1 MENAHLRLGNLT
13 FVRQTRDSVTHV
25 SLHLDRLVAE
35 PAKEAH
41 GAAQFH
47 FVSIF
52 GGDQEVAAFAAAIAD
67 GQRLQ
72 ASAFGTEVIG
82 SLGEKPTLYRASLQ
96 IPGRKRPVR
105 HLIAVSKELLATTF
119 GANGD
124 AKSTILFDRSPD
136 FVLRRLAMRF
146 GVPFLPEWAGWFQAE
161 LVRRG
166 LVTDL
171 IGMNC
176 TPITIRGTKVR
187 MLRILGQGLRKG
199 GIAIASQTMGTVSSE
214 ALPSVS
220 GSS

>member
-1 MENAHLRLGNLT
+1 MENAHLRMGKLT

-72 ASAFGTEVIG
+72 ASAFGTEILG
-82 SLGEKPTLYRASLQ
+82 SLGEKPTVYRASLQ

-105 HLIAVSKELLATTF
+105 HLIGVSKELLDTTF
-119 GANGD
+119 GANGE
-124 AKSTILFDRSPD
+124 ARSTILFDRSPA
-136 FVLRRLAMRF
+136 FVLRRLAVRF
-146 GVPFLPEWAGWFQAE
+146 GLPYLPAWEDWFQRE
-161 LVRRG
+161 LLRRG
-166 LVTDL
+166 LVSDL
-171 IGMNC
+171 VGINC
-176 TPITIRGTKVR
+176 SPILVKGAKIRL
-187 MLRILGQGLRKG
+187 LRILGQGLRK
-199 GIAIASQTMGTVSSE
+199 QTIIVQ
-214 ALPSVS
+214 
-220 GSS
+220 

>member
-1 MENAHLRLGNLT
+1 MENAHLRMGKLT

-72 ASAFGTEVIG
+72 ASVFETEILG
-82 SLGEKPTLYRASLQ
+82 SLGDKPTVYRASLQ

-105 HLIAVSKELLATTF
+105 HLIAVSKGLLDTTI

-124 AKSTILFDRSPD
+124 ASSTILFDRSPE
-136 FVLRRLAMRF
+136 FVIRRMAMRF
-146 GVPFLPEWAGWFQAE
+146 GLPILPGWAGWFNSE
-161 LVRRG
+161 LMRRG
-166 LVTDL
+166 LLSDL
-171 IGMNC
+171 VGINC
-176 TPITIRGTKVR
+176 LPIAIKGSKLQ
-187 MLRILGQGLRKG
+187 MFRILGQGVRKR
-199 GIAIASQTMGTVSSE
+199 ATVI
-214 ALPSVS
+214 P
-220 GSS
+220 

>member
-1 MENAHLRLGNLT
+1 MGKLT

-41 GAAQFH
+41 GAAHFH

-72 ASAFGTEVIG
+72 ASVFGTEIIG
-82 SLGEKPTLYRASLQ
+82 SLGEKPTVYRASLQ

-105 HLIAVSKELLATTF
+105 HLIAVSKELLDTTF

-176 TPITIRGTKVR
+176 TPINIRGTKVR

-199 GIAIASQTMGTVSSE
+199 GIAIASQRVGTVSSE
-214 ALPSVS
+214 ALLSGS

>member
-1 MENAHLRLGNLT
+1 MENAHLRMGKLT

-72 ASAFGTEVIG
+72 ASAFGTEIIG
-82 SLGEKPTLYRASLQ
+82 SLGDKPTVYRASLQ

-105 HLIAVSKELLATTF
+105 HLIAVSKELLDTTF
-119 GANGD
+119 GAHGD
-124 AKSTILFDRSPD
+124 ARSTILFDRSPE
-136 FVLRRLAMRF
+136 FVLRRLAIRF
-146 GVPFLPEWAGWFQAE
+146 GLPFLPEWAPWFRADLE
-161 LVRRG
+161 SRG
-166 LVTDL
+166 LVSDL
-171 IGMNC
+171 VGVNC
-176 TPITIRGTKVR
+176 SPINVKGTKAR
-187 MLRILGQGLRKG
+187 LLRVLGQGLRKC
-199 GIAIASQTMGTVSSE
+199 ILVV
-214 ALPSVS
+214 P
-220 GSS
+220 

>member
-1 MENAHLRLGNLT
+1 
-13 FVRQTRDSVTHV
+13 VTHV

-72 ASAFGTEVIG
+72 ASAFETEILG
-82 SLGEKPTLYRASLQ
+82 SLGEKPTVYRASLQ

-105 HLIAVSKELLATTF
+105 HLIAVSKELLDTTF

-124 AKSTILFDRSPD
+124 VKSTILFDRSAE
-136 FVLRRLAMRF
+136 FVLQRLATRF
-146 GVPFLPEWAGWFQAE
+146 GIPFLPEWADWFQAE
-161 LVRRG
+161 LLRRG
-166 LVTDL
+166 LVSDL
-171 IGMNC
+171 VGINC
-176 TPITIRGTKVR
+176 APIAIRGTKMR

-199 GIAIASQTMGTVSSE
+199 GLAMG
-214 ALPSVS
+214 
-220 GSS
+220 

>member
-1 MENAHLRLGNLT
+1 MENAHLRLGKLT

-35 PAKEAH
+35 PAKEPH

-105 HLIAVSKELLATTF
+105 HLIAVSKELLDTTF

-124 AKSTILFDRSPD
+124 AKSTILFDRSPE
-136 FVLRRLAMRF
+136 FLVRRLAIRF
-146 GVPFLPEWAGWFQAE
+146 GLPHLPEWADWFASE
-161 LVRRG
+161 LVRRDLLSD
-166 LVTDL
+166 LV
-171 IGMNC
+171 GFNC
-176 TPITIRGTKVR
+176 SPVAVKGTKLR
-187 MLRILGQGLRKG
+187 LLRIFGQGLRRG
-199 GIAIASQTMGTVSSE
+199 CI
-214 ALPSVS
+214 SVS
-220 GSS
+220 GPAQGCCN

>member
-1 MENAHLRLGNLT
+1 MENAHLRLGKLT

-25 SLHLDRLVAE
+25 SLPLDRLVAE
-35 PAKEAH
+35 PAKEPH

-72 ASAFGTEVIG
+72 ASAFGTEILG
-82 SLGEKPTLYRASLQ
+82 SLGEKPTVYRASLQ

-105 HLIAVSKELLATTF
+105 HLIAVSKELLDTTF

-124 AKSTILFDRSPD
+124 AKSTILFDRSPE
-136 FVLRRLAMRF
+136 FVLQRLAMRF
-146 GVPFLPEWAGWFQAE
+146 GLPYLAEWADWFHAE

-166 LVTDL
+166 LVSDL
-171 IGMNC
+171 VGLNC
-176 TPITIRGTKVR
+176 SPSIVKGTKIR
-187 MLRILGQGLRKG
+187 LLRILGHGLRKFD
-199 GIAIASQTMGTVSSE
+199 ILID
-214 ALPSVS
+214 
-220 GSS
+220 

>member
-1 MENAHLRLGNLT
+1 MENAHLRLGKLT

-72 ASAFGTEVIG
+72 ALAFETEILG
-82 SLGEKPTLYRASLQ
+82 SLGEKPTVYRASLQ

-105 HLIAVSKELLATTF
+105 QLIGVSKEFFETTF

-124 AKSTILFDRSPD
+124 AKSTVLYDNSAPFILH
-136 FVLRRLAMRF
+136 RLSVRF
-146 GVPFLPEWAGWFQAE
+146 GLPVLPEWATWLKNE
-161 LVRRG
+161 LQRKG
-166 LVTDL
+166 LVSDL
-171 IGMNC
+171 VGANC
-176 TPITIRGTKVR
+176 SPLTIRCSK
-187 MLRILGQGLRKG
+187 LRLLNILTAGLRKQS
-199 GIAIASQTMGTVSSE
+199 ITI
-214 ALPSVS
+214 PRI
-220 GSS
+220 

>member
-1 MENAHLRLGNLT
+1 T
-13 FVRQTRDSVTHV
+13 V
-25 SLHLDRLVAE
+25 
-35 PAKEAH
+35 
-41 GAAQFH
+41 
-47 FVSIF
+47 
-52 GGDQEVAAFAAAIAD
+52 
-67 GQRLQ
+67 
-72 ASAFGTEVIG
+72 
-82 SLGEKPTLYRASLQ
+82 YRASLQ

-105 HLIAVSKELLATTF
+105 HLIAVSKELLDTTF

-176 TPITIRGTKVR
+176 TPINIRGTKVR

-199 GIAIASQTMGTVSSE
+199 GIAIASQRVGTVSSE
-214 ALPSVS
+214 ALLSAS

>member
-1 MENAHLRLGNLT
+1 MENAHLRMGKLT

-41 GAAQFH
+41 GAAHFH
-47 FVSIF
+47 FFSIF

-72 ASAFGTEVIG
+72 ASVFGTEIIG
-82 SLGEKPTLYRASLQ
+82 SLGEKPTVYRASLQ

-105 HLIAVSKELLATTF
+105 HLIAVSKELLDTTF

-124 AKSTILFDRSPD
+124 SKSTILFDRSPD

-161 LVRRG
+161 LLRRG

-176 TPITIRGTKVR
+176 TPINIRGTKVR

-199 GIAIASQTMGTVSSE
+199 GIAIASQRVGTVSSE
-214 ALPSVS
+214 ALLSAS

>member
-1 MENAHLRLGNLT
+1 MENAHLRLGKLT

-52 GGDQEVAAFAAAIAD
+52 GGDQEVAALAAAIAD

-72 ASAFGTEVIG
+72 ASVFEAEILG
-82 SLGEKPTLYRASLQ
+82 SLGEKPTVYRASLQ

-105 HLIAVSKELLATTF
+105 HLIAVSKELLDTTF

-124 AKSTILFDRSPD
+124 AKSTILFDRSPE
-136 FVLRRLAMRF
+136 FVLQRLAIRF
-146 GVPFLPEWAGWFQAE
+146 GIPFLPEWAGWFASE

-166 LVTDL
+166 LLSDL
-171 IGMNC
+171 IGFNC
-176 TPITIRGTKVR
+176 SPVEVKGTK
-187 MLRILGQGLRKG
+187 LRSLEILGAGLRKQ
-199 GIAIASQTMGTVSSE
+199 AITI
-214 ALPSVS
+214 P
-220 GSS
+220 

>member
-1 MENAHLRLGNLT
+1 MENAHLRMGKLT

-72 ASAFGTEVIG
+72 ASAFGTEIIG
-82 SLGEKPTLYRASLQ
+82 SLGEKPTVYRASLQ

-105 HLIAVSKELLATTF
+105 HLIAVSKELLDTAF
-119 GANGD
+119 GASGD
-124 AKSTILFDRSPD
+124 AKSTILFDRSSE

-146 GVPFLPEWAGWFQAE
+146 GLPVLPDWADWFDAE

-166 LVTDL
+166 LFSDL
-171 IGMNC
+171 VGLNC
-176 TPITIRGTKVR
+176 MPIDIKGTKIQL
-187 MLRILGQGLRKG
+187 LRILAHGLRHR
-199 GIAIASQTMGTVSSE
+199 AILAK
-214 ALPSVS
+214 
-220 GSS
+220 

>member
-1 MENAHLRLGNLT
+1 MENAHLRMGKLT

-72 ASAFGTEVIG
+72 TSVFGTEIIG
-82 SLGEKPTLYRASLQ
+82 SLGEKPTVYRASLQ

-105 HLIAVSKELLATTF
+105 HLIAVSKELLDTTF
-119 GANGD
+119 GTNGD
-124 AKSTILFDRSPD
+124 VKSTILFDNSAQ
-136 FVLRRLAMRF
+136 FLLHRLSERF
-146 GVPFLPEWAGWFQAE
+146 GLPVLPEWATWLKEE
-161 LVRRG
+161 LERNG
-166 LVTDL
+166 LVADL
-171 IGMNC
+171 VGANC
-176 TPITIRGTKVR
+176 SPLTIRGTK
-187 MLRILGQGLRKG
+187 LRLLKILAAGIRKQ
-199 GIAIASQTMGTVSSE
+199 AITI
-214 ALPSVS
+214 P
-220 GSS
+220 